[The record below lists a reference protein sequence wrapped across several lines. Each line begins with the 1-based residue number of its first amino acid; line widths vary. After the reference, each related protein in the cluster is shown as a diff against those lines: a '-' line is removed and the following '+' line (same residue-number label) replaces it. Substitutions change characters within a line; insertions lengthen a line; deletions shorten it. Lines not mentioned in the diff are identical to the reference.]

1 MIKEQLGSALS
12 PTNIRNKTMELA
24 VTDSALQGTN
34 TGDAVRAA
42 MDMTRDLGEENII
55 KRPIKKSNIK
65 KLVGKTKMKLP
76 IGKIFTMSKISENKL
91 FDISKKEMDEL
102 INEKW
107 SQKYKDS
114 IDCKNPKGFS
124 QRAHCQGKKKKLQES
139 LNEAVRSE
147 MAQLKDLARKF
158 AKNEKEGKTEKEK
171 IEKMLSTLQKQ
182 FRKGMKV
189 EMEHKMGVIKAKQIA
204 LDHLK
209 ENPLY
214 YDDLEK
220 VENPKKI
227 ETKEATSTSSSGQYS
242 GPAFG
247 AKSMSPKHWRG
258 RAKTQIPG
266 GDFVQV
272 KKKCKTFP
280 YCNQGDINALEISR
294 NPVVKKKKK
303 KLAEQYGVSEEL
315 IMQII
320 LNELYKNLEK

>member
-1 MIKEQLGSALS
+1 MDIGKKLNTKIMDFAASQDSSNRSEMSKNLNSITSQVKKEVGESQKETKEATSSGSAGQY
-12 PTNIRNKTMELA
+12 
-24 VTDSALQGTN
+24 SAPLFS
-34 TGDAVRAA
+34 
-42 MDMTRDLGEENII
+42 GE
-55 KRPIKKSNIK
+55 
-65 KLVGKTKMKLP
+65 MK
-76 IGKIFTMSKISENKL
+76 
-91 FDISKKEMDEL
+91 
-102 INEKW
+102 EKW
-107 SQKYKDS
+107 SEKYKKS
-114 IDCKNPKGFS
+114 IDCNNPKGFS
-124 QRAHCQGKKKKLQES
+124 QRAHCQGRKKKLKES

-158 AKNEKEGKTEKEK
+158 AKEKSQGETEKEN
-171 IEKMLSTLQKQ
+171 IEKMLTILQRQ

-189 EMEHKMGVIKAKQIA
+189 EMEHKMGITKAKQIA

-220 VENPKKI
+220 VEKPKKT
-227 ETKEATSTSSSGQYS
+227 ETKEATGASSAGQYS

-266 GDFVQV
+266 GAFVQV

-280 YCNQGDINALEISR
+280 YCNQGDINAVELSR

-320 LNELYKNLEK
+320 INELYKNIKK

>member
-1 MIKEQLGSALS
+1 MEMGKQISSSLRKAFAGLDSDANKDLADMQKAIKKEVGESQKEAKEATASGSAGVFVPPLS
-12 PTNIRNKTMELA
+12 GEME
-24 VTDSALQGTN
+24 
-34 TGDAVRAA
+34 
-42 MDMTRDLGEENII
+42 
-55 KRPIKKSNIK
+55 
-65 KLVGKTKMKLP
+65 
-76 IGKIFTMSKISENKL
+76 
-91 FDISKKEMDEL
+91 
-102 INEKW
+102 EKW
-107 SQKYKDS
+107 SEKYKKS
-114 IDCKNPKGFS
+114 IDCNNPKGFS
-124 QRAHCQGKKKKLQES
+124 QRAHCQGRKKKLKES

-158 AKNEKEGKTEKEK
+158 AKEKQEGQTEKEN
-171 IEKMLSTLQKQ
+171 IEKMLTLLQRQ

-189 EMEHKMGVIKAKQIA
+189 EMEHKMGITKAKQIA

-220 VENPKKI
+220 VEKPKKT
-227 ETKEATSTSSSGQYS
+227 ETKEATGSSSSGQYS

-266 GDFVQV
+266 GAFVQV

-280 YCNQGDINALEISR
+280 YCNQGDINALELSR

-320 LNELYKNLEK
+320 INELYKNIKK

>member
-1 MIKEQLGSALS
+1 MDLTKISNSLNKAFTGLDSEAKKDLGDIQNNIRKELRMGYEPEGRKEESKEATASGSAGGFVPPLS
-12 PTNIRNKTMELA
+12 
-24 VTDSALQGTN
+24 
-34 TGDAVRAA
+34 
-42 MDMTRDLGEENII
+42 GEVE
-55 KRPIKKSNIK
+55 
-65 KLVGKTKMKLP
+65 
-76 IGKIFTMSKISENKL
+76 
-91 FDISKKEMDEL
+91 
-102 INEKW
+102 EKW
-107 SQKYKDS
+107 SEKYKKS
-114 IDCKNPKGFS
+114 IDCNNPKGFS
-124 QRAHCQGKKKKLQES
+124 QKAHCKGRKKKLKES

-158 AKNEKEGKTEKEK
+158 AKEKSQGDTEKDK
-171 IEKMLSTLQKQ
+171 VEKMLTILQRQ

-189 EMEHKMGVIKAKQIA
+189 EMEHKMGITKAKQIA

-220 VENPKKI
+220 VEKPKKT
-227 ETKEATSTSSSGQYS
+227 ETKEATGSSSSGSYES
-242 GPAFG
+242 PAFG
-247 AKSMSPKHWRG
+247 AKSMSPKDWRG

-266 GDFVQV
+266 GAFVQV

-280 YCNQGDINALEISR
+280 YCNQGDINALELSR

-320 LNELYKNLEK
+320 INELYKNIKK

>member
-1 MIKEQLGSALS
+1 MISKENIVKSITNAFLSNGATDTKSLNTLSSLNQEIKSGYEPEGRKEESKEATSSGSAGQY
-12 PTNIRNKTMELA
+12 
-24 VTDSALQGTN
+24 SAPLFS
-34 TGDAVRAA
+34 
-42 MDMTRDLGEENII
+42 GE
-55 KRPIKKSNIK
+55 
-65 KLVGKTKMKLP
+65 MK
-76 IGKIFTMSKISENKL
+76 
-91 FDISKKEMDEL
+91 
-102 INEKW
+102 EKW
-107 SQKYKDS
+107 SEKYKKS
-114 IDCKNPKGFS
+114 INCNNPKGFS
-124 QRAHCQGKKKKLQES
+124 QRAHCQGRKKKLKES

-158 AKNEKEGKTEKEK
+158 AKEKLQGKTEKEN
-171 IEKMLSTLQKQ
+171 IEKMLTILQRQ

-189 EMEHKMGVIKAKQIA
+189 EMEHKMGITKAKQIA
-204 LDHLK
+204 LDHIK

-220 VENPKKI
+220 VEKPKKT
-227 ETKEATSTSSSGQYS
+227 ETKEATGASSAGQYS

-247 AKSMSPKHWRG
+247 AKSMSPKDWRG

-266 GDFVQV
+266 GAFVQV

-280 YCNQGDINALEISR
+280 YCNQGDINALELSR

-320 LNELYKNLEK
+320 INELYKNIKK

>member
-1 MIKEQLGSALS
+1 MDIAAQL
-12 PTNIRNKTMELA
+12 NK
-24 VTDSALQGTN
+24 
-34 TGDAVRAA
+34 
-42 MDMTRDLGEENII
+42 
-55 KRPIKKSNIK
+55 
-65 KLVGKTKMKLP
+65 
-76 IGKIFTMSKISENKL
+76 KIS
-91 FDISKKEMDEL
+91 DIGATAGSSSANRNELSKTLNSITSQVKKEVGESETTEATASGAAGVFVSPMSGEMK
-102 INEKW
+102 EKW
-107 SQKYKDS
+107 SEKYKRN

-124 QRAHCQGKKKKLQES
+124 QRAHCQGRKKKIQES

-158 AKNEKEGKTEKEK
+158 AKEDSEGKTEKDK
-171 IEKMLSTLQKQ
+171 IEKMLSVLQKQ

-189 EMEHKMGVIKAKQIA
+189 EMEHKMGIIKAKQIA

-220 VENPKKI
+220 VEKPKKT
-227 ETKEATSTSSSGQYS
+227 ETKEATGASSAGQYS

-258 RAKTQIPG
+258 RAKTLYPG
-266 GDFVQV
+266 GAFVQV
-272 KKKCKTFP
+272 KKKCKNFP
-280 YCNQGDINALEISR
+280 YCNQGDINAVELSR

-320 LNELYKNLEK
+320 INEVYKNNKK

>member
-1 MIKEQLGSALS
+1 MGNRVQNQTLKAISKAFSSNSKLNTLSSSNAKDSLVKDIQTTIKSGYEPEGRKEESKEATGSGSAGQYSAPLFS
-12 PTNIRNKTMELA
+12 GEME
-24 VTDSALQGTN
+24 
-34 TGDAVRAA
+34 
-42 MDMTRDLGEENII
+42 
-55 KRPIKKSNIK
+55 
-65 KLVGKTKMKLP
+65 
-76 IGKIFTMSKISENKL
+76 
-91 FDISKKEMDEL
+91 
-102 INEKW
+102 EKW
-107 SQKYKDS
+107 SEKYKKS
-114 IDCKNPKGFS
+114 INCSNPKGFS
-124 QRAHCQGKKKKLQES
+124 QRAHCQGRKKKLKES

-158 AKNEKEGKTEKEK
+158 AKEKSQGETEKEN
-171 IEKMLSTLQKQ
+171 IEKMLTILQRQ

-189 EMEHKMGVIKAKQIA
+189 EMEHKMGVNKAKQIA

-220 VENPKKI
+220 VEKPKKT
-227 ETKEATSTSSSGQYS
+227 ETKEATGASSAGQYS

-266 GDFVQV
+266 GAFVQV

-280 YCNQGDINALEISR
+280 YCNQGDINAVELSR

-320 LNELYKNLEK
+320 INELYKNLKK

>member
-1 MIKEQLGSALS
+1 MDLKQSAIKAINRAFSSEGGKLNSLEASNAKDSIVKQIQKSEQSEATASGAAGVFVGPMSGE
-12 PTNIRNKTMELA
+12 ME
-24 VTDSALQGTN
+24 
-34 TGDAVRAA
+34 
-42 MDMTRDLGEENII
+42 
-55 KRPIKKSNIK
+55 
-65 KLVGKTKMKLP
+65 
-76 IGKIFTMSKISENKL
+76 
-91 FDISKKEMDEL
+91 
-102 INEKW
+102 EKW
-107 SQKYKDS
+107 SEKYKKS
-114 IDCKNPKGFS
+114 INCKNPKGFS

-147 MAQLKDLARKF
+147 MAQLKDLARKY
-158 AKNEKEGKTEKEK
+158 AKVEKEGDNEKDK
-171 IEKMLSTLQKQ
+171 LEKMLSTLQKQ

-189 EMEHKMGVIKAKQIA
+189 EMEHKMGITKAKQIA

-220 VENPKKI
+220 VEKPKKT
-227 ETKEATSTSSSGQYS
+227 ETKEATGASSAGQYS
-242 GPAFG
+242 TPAFG
-247 AKSMSPKHWRG
+247 AKSMSPKNWRG

-266 GDFVQV
+266 GAFVQV

-303 KLAEQYGVSEEL
+303 KLSEQYGVSEEL

>member
-1 MIKEQLGSALS
+1 MDIKQRIKKAFTQQFAGMTDSETNNNLSQINDTNKKEIPDIKIEPNEATASGSAGVIVPPLS
-12 PTNIRNKTMELA
+12 GEME
-24 VTDSALQGTN
+24 
-34 TGDAVRAA
+34 
-42 MDMTRDLGEENII
+42 
-55 KRPIKKSNIK
+55 
-65 KLVGKTKMKLP
+65 
-76 IGKIFTMSKISENKL
+76 
-91 FDISKKEMDEL
+91 
-102 INEKW
+102 EKW
-107 SQKYKDS
+107 SEKYKKS
-114 IDCKNPKGFS
+114 INCNNPKGFS
-124 QRAHCQGKKKKLQES
+124 QRAHCQGRKKKLKES

-158 AKNEKEGKTEKEK
+158 AKEKSQGDTEKDK
-171 IEKMLSTLQKQ
+171 IEKMLAILQKQ

-189 EMEHKMGVIKAKQIA
+189 EMEHKMGITKAKQIA

-220 VENPKKI
+220 VEKPKKT
-227 ETKEATSTSSSGQYS
+227 ETKEATGSASSGSYET
-242 GPAFG
+242 PAFG

-266 GDFVQV
+266 GAFVQV

-280 YCNQGDINALEISR
+280 YCNQGDINALELSR

-320 LNELYKNLEK
+320 INELYKNIKK